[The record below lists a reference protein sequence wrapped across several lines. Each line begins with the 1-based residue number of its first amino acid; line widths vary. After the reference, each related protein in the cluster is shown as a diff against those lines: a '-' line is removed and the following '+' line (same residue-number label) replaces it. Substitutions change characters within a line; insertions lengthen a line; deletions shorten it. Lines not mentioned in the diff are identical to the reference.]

1 MTIKIREP
9 EILYNFIKYL
19 IKERLSDQD
28 SESKERIKEIVSV
41 IKEYFGEERVDVTS
55 TIIQFS
61 NSPDMKV
68 PDEDI
73 NNLSKEDYFKKNGY
87 IRFPDNTNVLMYL
100 TNDYFG
106 NIIEWINSYSD
117 DSGSELKEFL
127 YKLMKKGPCYGHEGH
142 FKEGDRVEDMIFE
155 TVWNDYSTRKDKI
168 ELLSYI
174 KTYIEERVLY
184 KALNDNTEITIWFP
198 MEKVTNEIGNSTIIH
213 NAFVRITLDEKG
225 NISNGPSM
233 MRTSFTK
240 NELKA
245 KYIHSHVPTHHFD
258 KLNIN
263 NYTFNNMCTGRGPIN
278 NDLYE
283 LRKLSYNCTNN
294 KEFIPLICG
303 SFCYNLEKIVRIES
317 IKGGPY
323 IQLYKINE
331 HGTIPYIN
339 EKCSINPHLTS
350 KDKEFTKYY
359 LSNNHLKFVF
369 ANDSW
374 CLGMTFSE
382 FFIDLTTSY
391 RKYCE
396 KNMLKPNFNKI
407 TIKDGK
413 LYKYNSIGNHM
424 IDYTLNDAY
433 ECIGYPMLKFK
444 EKTFKFE
451 ILDND
456 DGEEETFDCINTTMG
471 MNVLYAILYYLNNKT
486 IKLTD
491 NGK

>member
-28 SESKERIKEIVSV
+28 SESRERIKEIVSV
-41 IKEYFGEERVDVTS
+41 IKGYFGEERVDVTS

-73 NNLSKEDYFKKNGY
+73 NNQSKEDYFKENGY
-87 IRFPDNTNVLMYL
+87 IRFPDSTNVLMYL

-106 NIIEWINSYSD
+106 NIIDWVDTYNSD
-117 DSGSELKEFL
+117 DSGNELKEFL
-127 YKLMKKGPCYGHEGH
+127 YTLMEKGPCYGHEGH
-142 FKEGDRVEDMIFE
+142 FKKGDRAEDMTFE

-184 KALNDNTEITIWFP
+184 RALNDTTEITIWFP

-245 KYIHSHVPTHHFD
+245 GYIHSHVPSQHFN

-263 NYTFNNMCTGRGPIN
+263 KSIIT
-278 NDLYE
+278 
-283 LRKLSYNCTNN
+283 KSLS
-294 KEFIPLICG
+294 L
-303 SFCYNLEKIVRIES
+303 
-317 IKGGPY
+317 
-323 IQLYKINE
+323 
-331 HGTIPYIN
+331 
-339 EKCSINPHLTS
+339 
-350 KDKEFTKYY
+350 
-359 LSNNHLKFVF
+359 
-369 ANDSW
+369 
-374 CLGMTFSE
+374 
-382 FFIDLTTSY
+382 
-391 RKYCE
+391 
-396 KNMLKPNFNKI
+396 
-407 TIKDGK
+407 
-413 LYKYNSIGNHM
+413 
-424 IDYTLNDAY
+424 
-433 ECIGYPMLKFK
+433 
-444 EKTFKFE
+444 
-451 ILDND
+451 
-456 DGEEETFDCINTTMG
+456 
-471 MNVLYAILYYLNNKT
+471 
-486 IKLTD
+486 
-491 NGK
+491 